1 MSGYTGSEEVT
12 VGKELL
18 YACEQV
24 GFVYPDGTPALKG
37 VSFNVWRGD
46 RVAVLGANGSG
57 KSTLLRLLDGLIEPT
72 EGEIRFQDTALTER
86 NLQKSPFQ
94 MVFRQRVGF
103 VFQDADAQL
112 FNPTVWDEVAFA
124 PRQLG
129 MPESAV
135 QQRVADTLN
144 LLGISH
150 LAERAPF
157 RLSGGEKRKVS
168 IACVLSMNPE
178 VLLLDEPIAGLD
190 PRMQGWLVNT
200 LQRLHEAGKTLLI
213 ATHNLHT
220 LPEIADRVLILSEA
234 HTLLADLPLQDALQN
249 TDVLRQAG
257 LLHEHLHAHGNTTH
271 SHLHA
276 HEHHH

>member
-1 MSGYTGSEEVT
+1 

-57 KSTLLRLLDGLIEPT
+57 KSTLLRLLDGLMEPT